1 MRFRNPGP
9 SAARMV
15 KMLNISK
22 TDAVALKAL
31 MEAGY
36 IKRTLKHADQLLD
49 GSGVEYLV
57 PDDGTQPIAYVNM
70 GDTYLTTLL
79 FDHEKNRFVIGSWGD
94 VVEAQPR
101 RFTN

>member
-9 SAARMV
+9 SAARMA

-22 TDAVALKAL
+22 TDSVALKAL

-57 PDDGTQPIAYVNM
+57 PTNDTSPIAYVNM
-70 GDTYLTTLL
+70 GDAYAPTLM
-79 FDHEKNRFVIGSWGD
+79 FDHDKNRFIVGTWGD
-94 VVEAQPR
+94 VVERQPR
-101 RFTN
+101 RFAD